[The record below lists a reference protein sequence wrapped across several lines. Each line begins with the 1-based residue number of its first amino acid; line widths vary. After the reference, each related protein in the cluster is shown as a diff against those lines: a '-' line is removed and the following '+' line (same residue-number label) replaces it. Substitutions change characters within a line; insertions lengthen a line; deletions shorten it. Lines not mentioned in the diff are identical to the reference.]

1 MYTKSHSA
9 DGPARS
15 AEQVAYEYLRDGILT
30 GWLPSGTPLR
40 QEDIAARLG
49 LSRIPIRDAL
59 RLLAARG
66 LVTFEANRRAV
77 VTLLQESDL
86 SELFEMRAVLEGL
99 AARHAVGHLT
109 EQDLDRLAWLAN
121 RMDETEATGDLWMP
135 SHDEFHELLCD
146 RSGMP
151 RLAGEIK
158 RLRQRVE
165 PYVRILIMVHGAAEL
180 KLSRHDS
187 LLGVLRSGDPNQAEQ
202 ALRGHVMQATR
213 EIRASLRSSQ
223 IDPSA
228 RGNDETKKPAEP
240 PLPLRRSA
248 R

>member
-1 MYTKSHSA
+1 MYTKTDSA

-15 AEQVAYEYLRDGILT
+15 AEQVAYEYLRDGILA
-30 GWLPSGTPLR
+30 GRLPGGTPLR

-66 LVTFEANRRAV
+66 LVTFESSRRAV

-99 AARHAVGHLT
+99 AVRHAVAQLT
-109 EQDLDRLAWLAN
+109 RQDLDRLAWLAN

-135 SHDEFHELLCD
+135 SHDEFHDLICD

-180 KLSRHDS
+180 RLSRHDS
-187 LLGVLRSGDPNQAEQ
+187 LLRVLRSGDPNQAEQ

-223 IDPSA
+223 LAPSSHA
-228 RGNDETKKPAEP
+228 NAEMKKPAEP
-240 PLPLRRSA
+240 RPPLRRTA